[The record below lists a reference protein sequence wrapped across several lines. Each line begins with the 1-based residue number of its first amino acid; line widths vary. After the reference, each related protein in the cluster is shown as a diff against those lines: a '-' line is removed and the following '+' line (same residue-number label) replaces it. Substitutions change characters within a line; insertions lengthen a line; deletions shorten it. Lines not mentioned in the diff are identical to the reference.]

1 MWVLIQVVP
10 RREDS
15 LPNLM
20 ESLLTLNEVEQNNLS
35 QGQTKHNIS
44 DLMDV
49 SSQDTSEKPR
59 LGDSRF

>member
-1 MWVLIQVVP
+1 
-10 RREDS
+10 
-15 LPNLM
+15 M
-20 ESLLTLNEVEQNNLS
+20 ESLLTLNEVEQKNLS

-44 DLMDV
+44 DMMDV

>member
-1 MWVLIQVVP
+1 
-10 RREDS
+10 
-15 LPNLM
+15 M

-35 QGQTKHNIS
+35 QGKTKHNLS

-49 SSQDTSEKPR
+49 SSQDTSEKQR